1 MEMNYE
7 LKDVLSALMPGV
19 LSREETLLSDQ
30 EMMVL
35 LLRNPEL
42 AQRLLTMTNS
52 EVKKHYVDQR
62 HKQKLSQL
70 KTKNPARNGYWCTH
84 IYVNG
89 KRKEVERATVDKLYD
104 FLFDFYQGQE
114 NRNKTYEDIFSLF
127 IESKREF
134 GRSEL
139 TIKDYQ
145 RYHGFLPESIKHKDI
160 ALITE
165 DEIRKWFVMDFLTKT
180 PKKEAM
186 KKMLQLI
193 QAVFTLAMDQGF
205 CFANPAKRIY
215 AKDYF
220 KFCDLSTKSNEEKS
234 FSSEDLDKL
243 RTYCLKDK
251 KNPHA
256 VMMLLAMETGMRVG
270 ELAALK
276 KEDIEDGFLHVHRQ
290 QVIQF
295 DSEDDTKRHWEDV
308 EYTKNERT
316 NPKGGR
322 LVPITARCQS
332 VLNIALELP
341 GDSDYVFH
349 HPDGRPLLKD
359 SYLYYLRRRCKALG
373 IKISHNHAFR
383 VAYNAKLIEA
393 GVDGNERCL
402 VLGHSMQTN
411 ERHYSFSDR
420 RKAEDVKNKL
430 NELEM
435 A

>member
-1 MEMNYE
+1 MEISE
-7 LKDVLSALMPGV
+7 LLSALPGI
-19 LSREETLLSDQ
+19 LSRENSVLSDQ

-42 AQRLLTMTNS
+42 AQRLITMTNG
-52 EVKKHYVDQR
+52 ELKKHYVDQR
-62 HKQKLSQL
+62 HQFKMSRLN
-70 KTKNPARNGYWCTH
+70 TKRQTRNGYWCTH
-84 IYVNG
+84 IFVNG
-89 KRKEVERATVDKLYD
+89 KRKAVEKPTLDKLYEY
-104 FLFDFYQGQE
+104 LFDFYHGQE
-114 NRNKTYEDIFSLF
+114 NQNKTYEDVFTLY
-127 IESKREF
+127 IESKRDF

-139 TIKDYQ
+139 TIRDYQ
-145 RYHGFLPESIKHKDI
+145 RYHSFVDKGIRKKDI

-165 DEIRKWFVMDFLTKT
+165 DEIRKWFVMDFLMRR

-186 KKMLQLI
+186 KKMLQQV
-193 QAVFTLAMDQGF
+193 QAVFAFGMDNGF
-205 CFANPAKRIY
+205 CFANPAKKIH

-220 KFCDLSTKSNEEKS
+220 KFCDLSTKSNEERS
-234 FSSEDLDKL
+234 FSESDIDKL
-243 RTYCLKDK
+243 RTYCLNDK

-256 VMMLLAMETGMRVG
+256 AMVLVAMETGMRVG
-270 ELAALK
+270 ELAALRY
-276 KEDIEDGFLHVHRQ
+276 EDIEEDFIHVHRQ
-290 QVIQF
+290 QVMVY
-295 DSEDDTKRHWEDV
+295 DNDKRTKRQWKDV

-322 LVPITARCQS
+322 LVPITARCQAA
-332 VLNIALELP
+332 LNIAYDLP
-341 GDSDYVFH
+341 GKSDHVFH
-349 HPDGRPLLKD
+349 HPNGSAVLKD
-359 SYLYYLRRRCKALG
+359 SYLYYLRRRCKSLG
-373 IKISHNHAFR
+373 IRISHNHAFR
-383 VAYNAKLIEA
+383 VAFNAKLIEA

>member
-1 MEMNYE
+1 MELSE
-7 LKDVLSALMPGV
+7 LLSVMPDI
-19 LSREETLLSDQ
+19 LSRQNSVLSDQ
-30 EMMVL
+30 EMVVL

-62 HKQKLSQL
+62 HTQKLSQF

-89 KRKEVERATVDKLYD
+89 KRKEVERATIDKLYD
-104 FLFDFYQGQE
+104 FLFDFYHGQE
-114 NRNKTYEDIFSLF
+114 NKNKTYDDVFALF

-145 RYHGFLPESIKHKDI
+145 RYHGFVSRDIKKKDI
-160 ALITE
+160 AMITE
-165 DEIRKWFVMDFLTKT
+165 DEIRKWFFMDYLTRR

-186 KKMLQLI
+186 KKMLQQV
-193 QAVFTLAMDQGF
+193 QAVFSFGMDRGF
-205 CFANPAKRIY
+205 CFSNPAKRIH

-220 KFCDLSTKSNEEKS
+220 KFCDLSTKSNEERS
-234 FSSEDLDKL
+234 FSSEDIEKL
-243 RTYCLKDK
+243 RAYCLNDK

-256 VMMLLAMETGMRVG
+256 AMMLVAMETGMRVG
-270 ELAALK
+270 ELAALRN
-276 KEDIEDGFLHVHRQ
+276 EDIEDGFIHVHRQ
-290 QVIQF
+290 QVIKF
-295 DSEDDTKRHWEDV
+295 DEGEKTKRHWADV

-322 LVPITARCQS
+322 LVPVTVRCQK
-332 VLNIALELP
+332 ALEIAFALP
-341 GDSDYVFH
+341 GRSDYVFH
-349 HPDGRPLLKD
+349 HPDGKCVLKD

-373 IKISHNHAFR
+373 IPISHNHAFR

-393 GVDGNERCL
+393 GADGNERCL

-420 RKAEDVKNKL
+420 RKAEDVRNKL